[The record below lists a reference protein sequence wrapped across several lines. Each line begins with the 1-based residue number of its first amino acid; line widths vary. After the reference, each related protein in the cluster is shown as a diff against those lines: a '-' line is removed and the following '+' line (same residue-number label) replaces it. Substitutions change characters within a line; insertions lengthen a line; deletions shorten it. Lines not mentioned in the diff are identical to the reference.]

1 MSEYTAKDIVSL
13 SAGRAFR
20 DKLGMYLTGEKQEAI
35 NLGLRELIV
44 NVQDEYEVYQPAN
57 PYCKIEL
64 DTKTRIIKC
73 SDNARGI
80 PVGERD
86 DGMNSLTAA
95 FLIPHSGG
103 KHTEG
108 AYSSAIGINGEGNKI
123 VCHTATW
130 LEVEVKR
137 DGNIYKQR
145 FESTDEGA
153 TAVTDVEIIGKTQ
166 ETGTTITYVADPKVY
181 GDIYIDIDKLRE
193 MLKNMSLFSKG
204 LKFILIIDGKEEI
217 YYSENGL
224 IDGLSNSNA
233 LSKPFS
239 YYYETPDCKL
249 ELALQWVSKG
259 GEIRGYAN
267 SLYVKDGG
275 RFITGFKTS
284 LTRTFN
290 SLAKAKFDGDRIRN
304 LLDGFVSVKVKV
316 GQWSNQ
322 QKTSLANPEAG
333 TATSTAI
340 SNCLKEFAAAR
351 PDDFN
356 KVVTLLEKLEK
367 AEKAADKARN
377 AVMTA
382 EKEMENKIKKRAILS
397 AKLKD
402 CKIHGSDAG
411 SILAITEGD
420 SALGALAQARPV
432 DTVALIPV
440 LGKIISALKHPTE
453 DILKNE
459 EVKAIFAALGC
470 GFFDK
475 YNEKKLRYQYVAI
488 ATDGDKDGDSISC
501 LIITLFYFMC
511 PDFLKQGR
519 LIRMKMPLD
528 VLEYK
533 TGRRY
538 AFSTQEREDI
548 IAKYGKPISI
558 GHKKGIGENTP
569 DETAES
575 VFGEQRHWEQYII
588 NDYKDFQD
596 LIQMLMGKE
605 VKDRRDYIM
614 KNVDFS
620 RITE

>member
-1 MSEYTAKDIVSL
+1 
-13 SAGRAFR
+13 
-20 DKLGMYLTGEKQEAI
+20 
-35 NLGLRELIV
+35 
-44 NVQDEYEVYQPAN
+44 
-57 PYCKIEL
+57 
-64 DTKTRIIKC
+64 
-73 SDNARGI
+73 
-80 PVGERD
+80 
-86 DGMNSLTAA
+86 MNTM
-95 FLIPHSGG
+95 
-103 KHTEG
+103 
-108 AYSSAIGINGEGNKI
+108 
-123 VCHTATW
+123 
-130 LEVEVKR
+130 
-137 DGNIYKQR
+137 
-145 FESTDEGA
+145 
-153 TAVTDVEIIGKTQ
+153 
-166 ETGTTITYVADPKVY
+166 TTFTY
-181 GDIYIDIDKLRE
+181 
-193 MLKNMSLFSKG
+193 
-204 LKFILIIDGKEEI
+204 
-217 YYSENGL
+217 
-224 IDGLSNSNA
+224 
-233 LSKPFS
+233 
-239 YYYETPDCKL
+239 
-249 ELALQWVSKG
+249 
-259 GEIRGYAN
+259 
-267 SLYVKDGG
+267 
-275 RFITGFKTS
+275 
-284 LTRTFN
+284 
-290 SLAKAKFDGDRIRN
+290 
-304 LLDGFVSVKVKV
+304 LLD
-316 GQWSNQ
+316 
-322 QKTSLANPEAG
+322 
-333 TATSTAI
+333 
-340 SNCLKEFAAAR
+340 
-351 PDDFN
+351 
-356 KVVTLLEKLEK
+356 LEKSI
-367 AEKAADKARN
+367 DPG
-377 AVMTA
+377 
-382 EKEMENKIKKRAILS
+382 MENKIKKRAILS